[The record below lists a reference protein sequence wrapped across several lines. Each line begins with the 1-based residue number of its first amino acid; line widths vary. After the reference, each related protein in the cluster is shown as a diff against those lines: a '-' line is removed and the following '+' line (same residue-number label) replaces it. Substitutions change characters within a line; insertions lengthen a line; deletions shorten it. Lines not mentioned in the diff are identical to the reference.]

1 MKLSKNV
8 MNVFTANNY
17 DYNDYKKL
25 MFDTA
30 KDTQA
35 VTKEEA
41 NDKIREVQFS
51 ILGIDK
57 NA

>member
-1 MKLSKNV
+1 MRLSKNV
-8 MNVFTANNY
+8 MNVFAQKNY

-30 KDTQA
+30 RSTQA

-51 ILGIDK
+51 ILGIEK